1 MLLSRL
7 HATSAIVLIADHSE
21 KNNRGKLYGISQMI
35 CGSGRFIVGTVKRVE
50 K

>member
-1 MLLSRL
+1 MSRL
-7 HATSAIVLIADHSE
+7 HATSAIVLIADHSQ

-35 CGSGRFIVGTVKRVE
+35 CGSGRFIVGAMKRVE